1 MSSPNTEACIAELG
15 PKPPAPGGMDYMI
28 KLQAC
33 LEKKG
38 GILGGVG
45 GNSTK
50 FWSSL
55 PLPGAGTTLATP
67 KGGALTSINPQKVG
81 TPITGG
87 INFENAGAFSPLEAG
102 NCQCDDKKCYYYAPF
117 YAKYGEQAGYGPAR
131 KSTAVLW
138 GDKVSACERLVAE
151 HEMESYKFDQASS
164 RMAYAMRSPNAAR
177 FSSSQ
182 NGTNWT
188 CTVIFSYLKE
198 KSFPKNR
205 FLNLPPPWP
214 KNTLNILN
222 VSDIPTAPSVIVTG
236 NCMCFIQ
243 E

>member
-1 MSSPNTEACIAELG
+1 MADKSILIVVIIAIAAIGGFFLMKKKGKGYSVLDPATGLPTDMSSPNTETCIAELG
-15 PKPPAPGGMDYMI
+15 PKPPAPGGTEYLI

-55 PLPGAGTTLATP
+55 PLPGAGTTLAVP
-67 KGGALTSINPQKVG
+67 KGGALSSINPQKVG

-102 NCQCDDKKCYYYAPF
+102 NCQCDDRKCYYYAPF

-177 FSSSQ
+177 LAR
-182 NGTNWT
+182 
-188 CTVIFSYLKE
+188 V
-198 KSFPKNR
+198 R
-205 FLNLPPPWP
+205 M
-214 KNTLNILN
+214 
-222 VSDIPTAPSVIVTG
+222 ARTG
-236 NCMCFIQ
+236 LVQ
-243 E
+243 